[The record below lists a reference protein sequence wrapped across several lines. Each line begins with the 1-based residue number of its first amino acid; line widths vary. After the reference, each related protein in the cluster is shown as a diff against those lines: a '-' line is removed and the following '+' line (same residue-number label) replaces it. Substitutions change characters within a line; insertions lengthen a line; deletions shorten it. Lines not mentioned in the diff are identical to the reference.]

1 MLQSIH
7 CGVITICYW
16 EKSKFLWHIA
26 KLLRETLN
34 FSVFVS
40 FPEICLLCE
49 DIPTS
54 LIPFSPYLS
63 SPLCRRFKISESA
76 EVDTV
81 LRNSAVS
88 EYLENKVGNKR
99 NELYLHFEYFTNVI

>member
-1 MLQSIH
+1 M
-7 CGVITICYW
+7 
-16 EKSKFLWHIA
+16 FLWHGA
-26 KLLRETLN
+26 NVLMQTLN

-40 FPEICLLCE
+40 FSEICLLCE

-54 LIPFSPYLS
+54 LIPFSRYLS
-63 SPLCRRFKISESA
+63 SPLCRRFKIPESA

-81 LRNSAVS
+81 LRNSTVS

-99 NELYLHFEYFTNVI
+99 K

>member
-1 MLQSIH
+1 MARFQTPHRNAQLSI
-7 CGVITICYW
+7 
-16 EKSKFLWHIA
+16 
-26 KLLRETLN
+26 
-34 FSVFVS
+34 FVS
-40 FPEICLLCE
+40 FSEICLLCE

-54 LIPFSPYLS
+54 LIPFSHYLS
-63 SPLCRRFKISESA
+63 FPLCRRFKIPESA

-99 NELYLHFEYFTNVI
+99 N